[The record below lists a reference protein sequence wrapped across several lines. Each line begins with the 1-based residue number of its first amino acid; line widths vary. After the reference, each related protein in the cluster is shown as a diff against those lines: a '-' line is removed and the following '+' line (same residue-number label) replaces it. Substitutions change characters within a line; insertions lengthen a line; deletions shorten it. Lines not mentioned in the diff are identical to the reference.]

1 MGAIVTTSDWR
12 NIFWM
17 QAGLCR
23 FGTILAI
30 LFIPE
35 TIPIKGT
42 SKLKSNSNNRFFEV
56 LRLLSPLRM
65 LALFQQVRLVLVGL
79 ASSALVCNMYSLL
92 TPIAYV
98 INPRLNL
105 TSPLQ
110 SGLFYLA
117 PGAGYVVGTFC
128 GGNWSDYMV
137 RRWIRKRNGE
147 RRPQDRL
154 RSAVVALGVVFP
166 ICMLLYGWS
175 LEKEFGGIPLIVLA
189 MFVQG
194 IAQLVVF
201 ASLNSYCLGEIFCPC
216 PLHSSECSRYY
227 ARAICRHCW
236 GKLFC
241 NVCFWRGW

>member
-1 MGAIVTTSDWR
+1 MGWYTCGTQIGPALGPLLMGAIVTTSDWR

-17 QAGLCR
+17 QAGLCG

-105 TSPLQ
+105 TSPLLFGPR
-110 SGLFYLA
+110 SGLCRW
-117 PGAGYVVGTFC
+117 YVL
-128 GGNWSDYMV
+128 WWKLV
-137 RRWIRKRNGE
+137 R
-147 RRPQDRL
+147 
-154 RSAVVALGVVFP
+154 
-166 ICMLLYGWS
+166 LYGQEVDSEAKWRKKAAGQT
-175 LEKEFGGIPLIVLA
+175 EKCCGCLGCCIPY
-189 MFVQG
+189 MH
-194 IAQLVVF
+194 
-201 ASLNSYCLGEIFCPC
+201 ASLWLVS
-216 PLHSSECSRYY
+216 
-227 ARAICRHCW
+227 
-236 GKLFC
+236 
-241 NVCFWRGW
+241 